1 MLRLLGNACELSDRE
16 NPQELWMTYCCGL
29 RLKDGLIFVSD
40 TRTNAG
46 VDHISVFRKLYT
58 FGIEGERFITIQT
71 SGNLATTQAVIGHLN
86 NHLELKVEPNLYS
99 VNTMFEMAELVGDLL
114 KKVITDVTDDIQERS
129 NYYCS
134 LLLGGQIGNT
144 TMQLYNIYPQGN
156 FISATED
163 TPYFQI
169 GESKYGK
176 PILDR
181 ALSYEMPLDEA
192 ARCCL
197 ISFDSTLRSNV
208 SVGMPLDLMVYKK
221 DSLHISNGKRIYQE
235 DPYFRQLSKEW
246 SDTLRLG
253 LQQLPVPTADY
264 LE

>member
-1 MLRLLGNACELSDRE
+1 
-16 NPQELWMTYCCGL
+16 MTYCCAL
-29 RLKDGLIFVSD
+29 RLKDGLVFVSD

-58 FGIEGERFITIQT
+58 FGVQGERFITIQT

-86 NHLELKVEPNLYS
+86 NHLELKQEPNLYS
-99 VNTMFEMAELVGDLL
+99 VNTMFEMAELIGQTLR
-114 KKVITDVTDDIQERS
+114 KVIADVTTDINEHS

-134 LLLGGQIGNT
+134 LLLGGQIQGAD
-144 TMQLYNIYPQGN
+144 MQLYNIYPQGN
-156 FISATED
+156 CINATED

-192 ARCCL
+192 VRCCL

-208 SVGMPLDLMVYKK
+208 SVGMPLDTIVYKK
-221 DSLHISNGKRIYQE
+221 DSLHIPNGKRIYEE
-235 DPYFRQLSKEW
+235 DPYFRQLSKQW
-246 SDTLRLG
+246 SDTLRRG
-253 LQQLPVPTADY
+253 VQELPIPTNDY

>member
-1 MLRLLGNACELSDRE
+1 
-16 NPQELWMTYCCGL
+16 MTYCCAL
-29 RLKDGLIFVSD
+29 RLKDGLVFVSD

-58 FGIEGERFITIQT
+58 FGVEGERFITIQT

-86 NHLELKVEPNLYS
+86 NHLELGQEPNLYS
-99 VNTMFEMAELVGDLL
+99 VNTMFEMAELVGQILR
-114 KKVITDVTDDIQERS
+114 KVIADVTQETHAHEQS

-134 LLLGGQIGNT
+134 LLLGGQIKGSE
-144 TMQLYNIYPQGN
+144 MQLYNIYPQGN
-156 FISATED
+156 FICATED

-192 ARCCL
+192 VRCSL

-208 SVGMPLDLMVYKK
+208 SVGMPLDTIVYHKN
-221 DSLHISNGKRIYQE
+221 SLHVPNGKRIYEE
-235 DPYFRQLSKEW
+235 DPYFRQLSKQW
-246 SDTLRLG
+246 SDTLRRG
-253 LQQLPVPTADY
+253 LQKLPIPTDDY
-264 LE
+264 LD